1 MAKDIVIDHIH
12 KSYGGKAVLRDICL
26 RFPAGRV
33 SCLMA
38 ASGAGKT
45 TLLRLMMG
53 LETPD
58 SGAIRGLEGTK
69 IAPVFQENRLLMPL
83 DAIGNVQ
90 LVAPGLSRAEILEAL
105 RAFGLGDSARQP
117 VAELSGGMK
126 RRVALLRAL
135 LSDGDVLLMDEP
147 FNGLDEAT
155 RQSVI
160 GETLRRIRGRT
171 AVIVTHDPEEAA
183 LTGGKI
189 YALDPSSGDKG
200 P

>member
-1 MAKDIVIDHIH
+1 MSRDIVIDHIH
-12 KSYGGKAVLRDICL
+12 KSFGGRIVLRDVCL

-58 SGAIRGLEGTK
+58 GGAIHGLEGAR

-83 DAIGNVQ
+83 DAVGNIQ

-105 RAFGLGDSARQP
+105 SAIGLGNSALQP
-117 VAELSGGMK
+117 VSELSGGMK

-155 RQSVI
+155 RQGVVI
-160 GETLRRIRGRT
+160 ETLRRIRGRT
-171 AVIVTHDPEEAA
+171 TVIVTHDPEEAA
-183 LTGGKI
+183 LTGGEI
-189 YALDPSSGDKG
+189 HTLEPHSGQ
-200 P
+200 